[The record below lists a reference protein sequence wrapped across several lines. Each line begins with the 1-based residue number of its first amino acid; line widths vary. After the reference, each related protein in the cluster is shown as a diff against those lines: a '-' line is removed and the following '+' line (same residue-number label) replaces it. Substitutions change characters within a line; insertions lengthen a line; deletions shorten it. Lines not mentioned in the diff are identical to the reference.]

1 MKNKELSD
9 KYCSRFVAEG
19 LIKSALCA
27 STLGFAL
34 SLISA
39 IVSLSTGTKLI
50 WLSAL
55 LFLAAD
61 AVGIPLFYY
70 AKFRP
75 KTMQMAN
82 RLDKSGLQERVVTML
97 ELADEQT
104 TLAEMQRSDT
114 EKQLE
119 ASNPKR
125 VKIIIPVS
133 QIVWLLTTALVSLSL
148 NVFAAFY
155 SGCRHD
161 WGDWIVTQPATC
173 VSAGQEVR
181 FCKKEPSH
189 FEKRPIAVND
199 AHDWADW
206 AVSVPAKADEYG
218 EETRICKNCSDH
230 IERRKIFPSGSEGLH
245 FSETSTYISANKPV
259 TGYAVSKGSALAS
272 EIYIPAVFNEK
283 PVVSIAFSG
292 FENSRQLESLH
303 LPEGLIFI
311 DVRAFSNCISL
322 KSVTIPSSVTLLH
335 CDSFRFCESLES
347 VVIED
352 ARQTVTI
359 YQNAF
364 AYCKNLKSVTLPEN
378 VYLYDGAFEGCTAL
392 SDIYYNGSE
401 ERWSEI
407 AANCGEE
414 LSNVTVHFS
423 KESSAPQK
431 SENLFSVIALLSK
444 RKSF

>member
-1 MKNKELSD
+1 M
-9 KYCSRFVAEG
+9 
-19 LIKSALCA
+19 
-27 STLGFAL
+27 
-34 SLISA
+34 
-39 IVSLSTGTKLI
+39 
-50 WLSAL
+50 
-55 LFLAAD
+55 
-61 AVGIPLFYY
+61 
-70 AKFRP
+70 
-75 KTMQMAN
+75 
-82 RLDKSGLQERVVTML
+82 
-97 ELADEQT
+97 
-104 TLAEMQRSDT
+104 
-114 EKQLE
+114 
-119 ASNPKR
+119 
-125 VKIIIPVS
+125 
-133 QIVWLLTTALVSLSL
+133 
-148 NVFAAFY
+148 
-155 SGCRHD
+155 
-161 WGDWIVTQPATC
+161 
-173 VSAGQEVR
+173 
-181 FCKKEPSH
+181 
-189 FEKRPIAVND
+189 
-199 AHDWADW
+199 
-206 AVSVPAKADEYG
+206 SVPAKADEYG

-311 DVRAFSNCISL
+311 DVRAFANCISL

-414 LSNVTVHFS
+414 LSSVTVHFS

-431 SENLFSVIALLSK
+431 SESLFSVAALLSK
-444 RKSF
+444 RKFF